1 MFHVHHRRLSQ
12 KKTKKGV
19 LDGDIMTINVP
30 EVEVGPT
37 PSLVAPSMFVRHA
50 AVEWCQLNSYCNDKN
65 RLEVN
70 DVLLNCLHSK
80 ACVRF

>member
-12 KKTKKGV
+12 KKKKKKGV

-37 PSLVAPSMFVRHA
+37 PSSLLSLLHQCSSDTQPS
-50 AVEWCQLNSYCNDKN
+50 SG
-65 RLEVN
+65 VN
-70 DVLLNCLHSK
+70 
-80 ACVRF
+80 